1 MGDGNRK
8 QEKRRVVPS
17 LISSTRCLTTVVV
30 GTLNQILHLQLFK
43 WALEEQI
50 QFSHTTNIPYTASVS
65 SPELSVSP
73 RPESDFY

>member
-1 MGDGNRK
+1 MGIGNRRG
-8 QEKRRVVPS
+8 EGWCLPS
-17 LISSTRCLTTVVV
+17 FLAPGKCLTTVVV

-50 QFSHTTNIPYTASVS
+50 QFSHMTNIPYTASVS